1 MALAVADLVADD
13 QVFGV
18 AAAAF
23 TQRQDVLQC
32 GGFWCD
38 MVAADPARHLAM
50 QLTGHSAVDLDS
62 NMSQTTHGHI
72 FKQKRDFN
80 QIC

>member
-1 MALAVADLVADD
+1 MALAVADLMADS
-13 QVFGV
+13 QIFGV
-18 AAAAF
+18 AAAALA
-23 TQRQDVLQC
+23 QRLDVFQC
-32 GGFWCD
+32 GGLGRD
-38 MVAADPARHLAM
+38 MLTADPARHLAM

-62 NMSQTTHGHI
+62 NMSQTAHGHI